1 MTRIA
6 PEHPAARSLEES
18 FRELGDARA
27 RDRRRRAPRGTRRV
41 LVIAF
46 TALLIAAVGAAGTK
60 DFLGDGETLKPVFH
74 GRAARLK
81 PAPASQQLA
90 RARVADPERSR
101 LPWGLRTSTAA
112 AGGTCVTVGQVD
124 GGRIGTVVAGRFT
137 GLPAETTGRCGDLR
151 AGHVL
156 TVVARAGDSADGG
169 GRSVLGGV
177 VDRTVRSVGIA
188 SASGAIRPVVLATDG
203 SFVVVRHGA
212 RSFAGDHLVLDGVA
226 GRRQLP
232 LGP

>member
-41 LVIAF
+41 LVIGL
-46 TALLIAAVGAAGTK
+46 TALLIAAVGAAGRK
-60 DFLGDGETLKPVFH
+60 DFLGDGGTLKPVFH

-81 PAPASQQLA
+81 PAPGFQQLTRA
-90 RARVADPERSR
+90 RAADPDRSR
-101 LPWGLRTSTAA
+101 LPWGLRTSKAA
-112 AGGTCVTVGQVD
+112 AGGTCLTVGRID

-137 GLPAETTGRCGDLR
+137 ALSAAATGRCGDL
-151 AGHVL
+151 AAAHVL
-156 TVVARAGDSADGG
+156 TVLTSAGDRADGS
-169 GRSVLGGV
+169 GRSVLGGI
-177 VDRTVRSVGIA
+177 VDRAVRSLGIT
-188 SASGAIRPVVLATDG
+188 SGSGATRPVALATDG
-203 SFVVVRHGA
+203 SFVVVRRGA
-212 RSFAGDHLVLDGVA
+212 RSFAGDHLVVDAAA